1 MTLRNCLMKVFI
13 IGSGNVATHFALR
26 LKSAGVDIAG
36 IYSRTLENA
45 KALADKVGV
54 PYATDKSQ
62 ISDADLYICSVK
74 DDSISDALSG
84 ITFPDDAIVV
94 HTAGSVDMN
103 ILKPFAQNIGVI
115 YPMQTFSKTK
125 SVDWNDIPV
134 FIEANTQENLCKLQA
149 FANILSPKCSIA
161 TSAQRKI
168 IHLASVFACN
178 FTNEIYAIAERLLT
192 ENGLDLSILHPLID
206 ETVAKIKTM
215 RPVDAQT
222 GPAKRNDKKVME
234 MQMSL
239 LNGTD
244 KEIYKLISE
253 AIIKELTINN

>member
-1 MTLRNCLMKVFI
+1 MRVFI
-13 IGSGNVATHFALR
+13 IGSGNVATHIALR

-54 PYATDKSQ
+54 PYAADKSQ

-74 DDSISDALSG
+74 DDSVSDALSG
-84 ITFPDDAIVV
+84 ISFPDDAIVV

-103 ILKPFAQNIGVI
+103 VLQPFTHNMGVI

-125 SVDWNDIPV
+125 SVDWNEVPL
-134 FIEANTQENLCKLQA
+134 FIEANTQENIDKLRV
-149 FANILSPKCSIA
+149 FANILSPKCTIA

-178 FTNEIYAIAERLLT
+178 FTNEMFAIADRLLT
-192 ENGLDLSILHPLID
+192 LNGIEFSTLYPLID

-215 RPVDAQT
+215 RPAAAQT
-222 GPAKRNDKKVME
+222 GPAKRNDRKIME

-244 KEIYKLISE
+244 REIYKLISE
-253 AIIKELTINN
+253 AITNE

>member
-1 MTLRNCLMKVFI
+1 MRVFL

-26 LKSAGVDIAG
+26 LKSAGASIAG
-36 IYSRTLENA
+36 IYSKTLENA
-45 KALADKVGV
+45 KILADKIDV
-54 PYATDKSQ
+54 PYTNDKTQ
-62 ISDADLYICSVK
+62 IPNADIYICSVK

-84 ITFPDDAIVV
+84 ITFPDYAIVV
-94 HTAGSVDMN
+94 HTAGSVDMSV
-103 ILKPFAQNIGVI
+103 LKPFAQNIGVI

-125 SVDWNDIPV
+125 SVDWNEVPL
-134 FIEANTQENLCKLQA
+134 FIEANTQDNINKLLL
-149 FANILSPKCSIA
+149 FANNLSYKCTVAS
-161 TSAQRKI
+161 SAQRKI

-178 FTNEIYAIAERLLT
+178 FTNEIYAIADRLLT
-192 ENGLDLSILHPLID
+192 ENGMDFSILHPLID

-244 KEIYKLISE
+244 REIYKLISE